1 MVARLLS
8 WTWTTARKVNFY
20 GGSLCHTPR
29 LHSRVSAALLPLT
42 LSGIKKYRKQLLPDS
57 GKFIFLMHRTT
68 RLERPPR
75 RSGEIEDK
83 PILGDGPAGTLNAS
97 EGHWCLPTKEE
108 SFVSI
113 DVHMI
118 RQLMA
123 LVRKQVGDQ

>member
-8 WTWTTARKVNFY
+8 WTWTTARKGNFY
-20 GGSLCHTPR
+20 GGSLAPFP
-29 LHSRVSAALLPLT
+29 VSYAPSALLPLT
-42 LSGIKKYRKQLLPDS
+42 LSGIKKNRKQPLPDS
-57 GKFIFLMHRTT
+57 GKFILLMHRTT

-75 RSGEIEDK
+75 RSGEMEDK

-118 RQLMA
+118 RELMA
-123 LVRKQVGDQ
+123 LVRTQVGDQ